1 MAYHPGDAAVHKP
14 CTPPLAPRPNPD
26 PNPNPNPTPNPNL
39 KNPNPDP
46 HPNPNQ
52 VHKAL
57 RAATCSETGLSL
69 PALARETGVSIARF
83 ERLVE
88 AVAAA
93 DGDRRG

>member
-1 MAYHPGDAAVHKP
+1 M
-14 CTPPLAPRPNPD
+14 
-26 PNPNPNPTPNPNL
+26 
-39 KNPNPDP
+39 
-46 HPNPNQ
+46 
-52 VHKAL
+52 HKAL

-93 DGDRRG
+93 DGERTG

>member
-1 MAYHPGDAAVHKP
+1 MRR
-14 CTPPLAPRPNPD
+14 CTSPARRHLLRDRTLTRTPIRTLPPTL
-26 PNPNPNPTPNPNL
+26 TL
-39 KNPNPDP
+39 NPNPDP

>member
-1 MAYHPGDAAVHKP
+1 M
-14 CTPPLAPRPNPD
+14 
-26 PNPNPNPTPNPNL
+26 
-39 KNPNPDP
+39 
-46 HPNPNQ
+46 
-52 VHKAL
+52 HKAL

>member
-1 MAYHPGDAAVHKP
+1 MRR
-14 CTPPLAPRPNPD
+14 CTSPARQPLAPRPNPN
-26 PNPNPNPTPNPNL
+26 PNPNPNPSPNPNL
-39 KNPNPDP
+39 NPNPDP
-46 HPNPNQ
+46 HPNPYQ

-69 PALARETGVSIARF
+69 PALARATGVSIARF

-93 DGDRRG
+93 DGERRGEAQG